1 MTIKQAILAAL
12 NGEITRPQLMEYCGI
27 VNKDGKYVYK
37 RKEVAKKEFT
47 PPSLDE
53 VVSFFIAKGYSKE
66 GAKKAYDY
74 YTLGEWKDANDKL
87 VKNWKQKMFA
97 NWFKDEYKI
106 KPTHTMYKPLN
117 I

>member
-1 MTIKQAILAAL
+1 MTPKQVLLKAL
-12 NGEITRPQLMEYCGI
+12 NGEATRQELIDAFGI
-27 VNKDGKYVYK
+27 INKDGKYVLK

-47 PPSLDE
+47 PPSLEE

-74 YTLGEWKDANDKL
+74 YTIGEWKDTNGKV

>member
-1 MTIKQAILAAL
+1 MTPKQAILAAL
-12 NGEITRPQLMEYCGI
+12 NGEITRSQLMEHCGI
-27 VNKDGKYVYK
+27 INKGGKYVLK

-74 YTLGEWKDANDKL
+74 YTLGEWKDGKGNQ

-106 KPTHTMYKPLN
+106 NSTHTMYKKLD